1 LVAVLDGD
9 RQVYAA
15 SEERPRQSYSNDVEW
30 DHDSS
35 LEVDGRCVGSLV
47 ASFAAQIRTEAEAA
61 LHLLN
66 WTLTWVL
73 ERGMES
79 RSLAQETLE
88 RYREINL
95 LYTIHETIGASLD
108 AEKIPGLIIEEAS
121 RVIQADSGIVLLDE
135 SDAGPRSRSGFGPEP
150 MQDALRGTARSKL
163 DFGSSDDISHIWAA
177 DQLGSSKTDLGS
189 VLVSPLAGS
198 EHVLGFVMLGRK
210 SSGEVFSADE
220 EKLLSAITSQAA
232 IAMEN
237 ARLFSN
243 VRDQRDAMAEMTT
256 FMDNIFT
263 SIASGVITTDIE
275 GNTITMINRAAED
288 MLGVREPDV
297 LGGSLGD
304 VLPAVAPS
312 LGALIDCVKTEGE
325 DLVDYELTFEL
336 PGRSKVVLRVS
347 LSPLRDKRSIITGTT
362 IVIDDL
368 TEQRK
373 LAARARRIRRTFE
386 QYVAPRVVERL
397 LSDPDTARLGGT
409 RREVTTL
416 FADIRGFTTFGER
429 QPPETLV
436 EVLNRYLSLAADVI
450 LSEEGTLDKYFGDG
464 VMAVFNAPLSQPD
477 HTLRAVRAALA
488 IREAVLEMHPQLPEP
503 HRLQFGIGITSGMSV
518 IGSIGSNRMKNYTA
532 IGDCVNLASRLQRSA
547 SHGEIL
553 LGGEAYQKVA
563 PHVEGRDLGIV
574 EIRGHI
580 EPIRVFRVCGLV
592 EDEGCCETRS
602 SSHVA

>member
-1 LVAVLDGD
+1 
-9 RQVYAA
+9 
-15 SEERPRQSYSNDVEW
+15 
-30 DHDSS
+30 
-35 LEVDGRCVGSLV
+35 
-47 ASFAAQIRTEAEAA
+47 
-61 LHLLN
+61 
-66 WTLTWVL
+66 
-73 ERGMES
+73 
-79 RSLAQETLE
+79 
-88 RYREINL
+88 
-95 LYTIHETIGASLD
+95 
-108 AEKIPGLIIEEAS
+108 
-121 RVIQADSGIVLLDE
+121 
-135 SDAGPRSRSGFGPEP
+135 
-150 MQDALRGTARSKL
+150 
-163 DFGSSDDISHIWAA
+163 
-177 DQLGSSKTDLGS
+177 
-189 VLVSPLAGS
+189 
-198 EHVLGFVMLGRK
+198 
-210 SSGEVFSADE
+210 
-220 EKLLSAITSQAA
+220 
-232 IAMEN
+232 
-237 ARLFSN
+237 
-243 VRDQRDAMAEMTT
+243 
-256 FMDNIFT
+256 
-263 SIASGVITTDIE
+263 
-275 GNTITMINRAAED
+275 
-288 MLGVREPDV
+288 
-297 LGGSLGD
+297 
-304 VLPAVAPS
+304 
-312 LGALIDCVKTEGE
+312 LIDRVKTEGE

-580 EPIRVFRVCGLV
+580 EPIRVFRVCGL
-592 EDEGCCETRS
+592 R
-602 SSHVA
+602 